1 MNTEQK
7 LKQLF
12 DYQKFAGN
20 PRLARL
26 IEESES
32 GAEELSEDS
41 LFLVS
46 AAGEQHGG
54 GIFVNDEPKN

>member
-46 AAGEQHGG
+46 AAGEADG
-54 GIFVNDEPKN
+54 GIFVNGEPEH